1 MILFYFFIFIMPLS
15 RHRLWGAMA
24 GDLTGIKYIGL
35 VCLPYALF
43 HLGQRRGA
51 PSFFSSWQARFFLA
65 LYLLATLSY
74 VITHRTILSYSHFLS
89 YTSFLVF
96 FFITLVLVDSRS
108 RLRWVVLSGIG
119 SIALASAYVVRDWQ
133 VYHNM
138 YADYRPGWVV
148 GDPNYFTVDALLFLP
163 VALLLLQQRQPRW
176 QRWFCFG
183 CLGMTVAAVLFSAS
197 RGGFLGLVA
206 SCLWFL
212 FKSRQ
217 RVRNLLLVC
226 ATLAALSLP
235 MKISPVQ
242 RLLHP
247 THSDVDAQQTR
258 LALWSGGLKMIEGH
272 PFFGVGLDGYK
283 SEVAKYV
290 DPAKVPVG
298 ETVNRIAHNSYMEI
312 AAEMGLPALLIFVGI
327 LVSSLRSLERV
338 RRITEKS
345 GDEFL
350 RRVALGLQAGILGAA
365 VALFFVSGEYQKM
378 FWFAIFISACL
389 PPLTRLKSANAA
401 AAAVVSARSGQ
412 VCFAAENQ
420 QFSAEKVLAGGGRPS
435 PADLWRQIAKG
446 MACQLFSRPLRRRDF
461 FGHCGGVC

>member
-138 YADYRPGWVV
+138 YADYRPGWIV

-163 VALLLLQQRQPRW
+163 VALLLLQQKQPGW

-212 FKSRQ
+212 LKSRQ

-247 THSDVDAQQTR
+247 THSDDAAQQTR
-258 LALWSGGLKMIEGH
+258 LALWSGGLKMIEEH
-272 PFFGVGLDGYK
+272 PFFGVG
-283 SEVAKYV
+283 
-290 DPAKVPVG
+290 P
-298 ETVNRIAHNSYMEI
+298 
-312 AAEMGLPALLIFVGI
+312 EMGMPALLIFVGI

-338 RRITEKS
+338 RRVTEKS

-389 PPLTRLKSANAA
+389 PPLTRLPRANASG
-401 AAAVVSARSGQ
+401 VVPAGTGQ
-412 VCFAAENQ
+412 ACFAAKNE
-420 QFSAEKVLAGGGRPS
+420 QFNTEKVTTDGSGKSVRREGRD
-435 PADLWRQIAKG
+435 AVFL
-446 MACQLFSRPLRRRDF
+446 SRE
-461 FGHCGGVC
+461 

>member
-15 RHRLWGAMA
+15 RHHFWGAVA

-35 VCLPYALF
+35 ICFPYALF
-43 HLGQRRGA
+43 HLAQRRSA
-51 PSFFSSWQARFFLA
+51 PAFLGTWQARLFLV
-65 LYLLATLSY
+65 LYLISTLSY
-74 VITHRTILSYSHFLS
+74 MITHRTILPYSHFLS
-89 YTSFLVF
+89 YSSFLVF
-96 FFITLVLVDSRS
+96 FFITVVLVDSRS

-138 YADYRPGWVV
+138 YVDYRPGWIV

-163 VALLLLQQRQPRW
+163 VALLLLQQKEPRW
-176 QRWFCFG
+176 QRWFCFS
-183 CLGMTVAAVLFSAS
+183 CLGITVAAVLFSAS

-206 SCLWFL
+206 GCLWFL
-212 FKSRQ
+212 WKSRQ

-235 MKISPVQ
+235 MNISPVQ

-258 LALWSGGLKMIEGH
+258 LALWSGGLKMIEMH
-272 PFFGVGLDGYK
+272 PLFGVGLDGYK

-389 PPLTRLKSANAA
+389 RPLAHLKSTNAP
-401 AAAVVSARSGQ
+401 AVVPAGTGQ

-420 QFSAEKVLAGGGRPS
+420 QFNAGKVLAGGGRKS
-435 PADLWRQIAKG
+435 MRREGRDVVFL
-446 MACQLFSRPLRRRDF
+446 SRE
-461 FGHCGGVC
+461 

>member
-15 RHRLWGAMA
+15 RHHFWGAVA

-35 VCLPYALF
+35 ICFPYALF
-43 HLGQRRGA
+43 HLAQRRSA
-51 PSFFSSWQARFFLA
+51 PAFLGTWQARLFLV
-65 LYLLATLSY
+65 LYLISTLSY
-74 VITHRTILSYSHFLS
+74 MITHRTILPYSHFLS
-89 YTSFLVF
+89 YSSFLVF
-96 FFITLVLVDSRS
+96 FFITVVLVDSRS

-138 YADYRPGWVV
+138 YVDYRPGWIV

-163 VALLLLQQRQPRW
+163 VALLLLQQKEPRW
-176 QRWFCFG
+176 QRWFCFS
-183 CLGMTVAAVLFSAS
+183 CLGITVAAVLFSAS

-206 SCLWFL
+206 GCLWFL
-212 FKSRQ
+212 WKSRQ

-235 MKISPVQ
+235 MNISPVQ

-258 LALWSGGLKMIEGH
+258 LALWSGGLKMIEMH
-272 PFFGVGLDGYK
+272 PLFGVGLDGYK

-389 PPLTRLKSANAA
+389 RRLAHLKSTN
-401 AAAVVSARSGQ
+401 AAAVVPAGTGQ

-420 QFSAEKVLAGGGRPS
+420 QFNAGKVLAGGGRKS
-435 PADLWRQIAKG
+435 MRREGRDVVFL
-446 MACQLFSRPLRRRDF
+446 SRE
-461 FGHCGGVC
+461 

>member
-15 RHRLWGAMA
+15 RHRFWGAMA

-35 VCLPYALF
+35 ICLPYALF
-43 HLGQRRGA
+43 HLAQRRSA
-51 PSFFSSWQARFFLA
+51 PSFFGSWQARFFMA
-65 LYLLATLSY
+65 LYLLCGLSY
-74 VITHRTILSYSHFLS
+74 VVTHRLILSYSHFLS
-89 YTSFLVF
+89 YTAFLVF

-163 VALLLLQQRQPRW
+163 MALLLIQQKQPRW
-176 QRWFCFG
+176 QRWFCLG
-183 CLGMTVAAVLFSAS
+183 CLGMTVAAVLVSAS
-197 RGGFLGLVA
+197 RGGFVGLVA

-212 FKSRQ
+212 LKSRQ

-235 MKISPVQ
+235 MSISPVQ

-247 THSDVDAQQTR
+247 TRSDEDAQQTR
-258 LALWSGGLKMIEGH
+258 LLLWAGGLKMIEMH
-272 PFFGVGLDGYK
+272 PLFGVGLDGYK
-283 SEVAKYV
+283 FEVAKYI
-290 DPAKVPVG
+290 DPAKVPIG
-298 ETVNRIAHNSYMEI
+298 ETVQRIAHNSYMEI
-312 AAEMGLPALLIFVGI
+312 AAEMGLPALLIFAGI
-327 LVSSLRSLERV
+327 LLSSLWSLERV
-338 RRITEKS
+338 RRIAEKS

-389 PPLTRLKSANAA
+389 PSLTRLKSANT
-401 AAAVVSARSGQ
+401 AAVVPAGSGQ
-412 VCFAAENQ
+412 VCFATENQ
-420 QFSAEKVLAGGGRPS
+420 QFNAENVLQGGSRRCVRRAGIDPVFLSMWSVVKSSVLGPEPS
-435 PADLWRQIAKG
+435 PPATAGAL
-446 MACQLFSRPLRRRDF
+446 
-461 FGHCGGVC
+461 